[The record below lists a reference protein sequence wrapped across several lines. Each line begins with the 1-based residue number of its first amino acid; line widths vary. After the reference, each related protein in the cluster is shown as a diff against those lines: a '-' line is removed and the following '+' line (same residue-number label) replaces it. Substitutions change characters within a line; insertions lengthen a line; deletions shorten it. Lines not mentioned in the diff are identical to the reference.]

1 MNALVETLVAG
12 VASFGAT
19 NVDDLFVLVLFFSQ
33 AEVAGTPRW
42 PIVLGQY
49 LGFGILVGV
58 SLAGYAFHLLIPRPW
73 IGLLGVV
80 PILMGIRDWRRHK
93 VRAMGRTETAVGKA
107 ASWGGSVFAVAVV
120 TIANGADN
128 LGVYTPLFA
137 ASDRA
142 QVQVTVALFGV
153 LLAAWCGFSHWLS
166 TRPVLAWT
174 VQQRGSRLVPWLFVG
189 LGLYVFA
196 VTATWKVFLRAG

>member
-1 MNALVETLVAG
+1 MNRLVETLVAG
-12 VASFGAT
+12 VASFCAT

-33 AEVAGTPRW
+33 AEVTGSARW

-49 LGFGILVGV
+49 LGFGALVGV
-58 SLAGYAFHLLIPRPW
+58 SLSGYAFHLLIPRPW

-80 PILMGIRDWRRHK
+80 PVLMGVREWRRHK
-93 VRAMGRTETAVGKA
+93 EREMGRTETAVGKA
-107 ASWGGSVFAVAVV
+107 ASWSSSVFAVAVV
-120 TIANGADN
+120 TMANGADN

-137 ASDRA
+137 ASDRG
-142 QVQVTVALFGV
+142 QLQFTVGLFGV
-153 LLAAWCGFSHWLS
+153 LLALWCVLSYWLS

-174 VQQRGSRLVPWLFVG
+174 LQQRGSRLVPWLFIG

-196 VTATWKVFLRAG
+196 ISATWKVFLGGG